1 MADGGGTLATSPVR
15 ALAFSRAFYAF
26 YYAAGACLMPFL
38 PIYFSDLGFSG
49 GQIGVLRAIAPLMTL
64 VSGPLWSGLA
74 DATRRHKA
82 FWLTAI
88 AGTWVA
94 VLALSRASAY
104 GGLIA
109 IVVVQAFFAAPVIP
123 LIDSAV
129 LALLG
134 TKKERYGSLR
144 LWGAVG
150 WGISGFLIG
159 QIIGRYGLAGAF
171 SGYLLFF
178 GCAGLAA
185 SGIPAAYQDVRRD
198 FWRDLRAL
206 FADGAWTTFLATILI
221 GGLFMAV
228 EVNYLMLYMD
238 SLGARPALMG
248 VMLAVATV
256 SELPVWA
263 LAPRWLERWGPRGV
277 LSLAFGAGAVQ
288 ALAYAWL
295 PALWLAVPVQL
306 LHGLAFSAMWTA
318 GVTYAAEVAPEGT
331 QATAQGVFGGVQMGL
346 CAMVGA
352 FAGGVLLDRI
362 GGARTFLIAALPP
375 LFALL
380 LVRLVLPPPDH

>member
-1 MADGGGTLATSPVR
+1 LI
-15 ALAFSRAFYAF
+15 LSRAFYTF

-74 DATRRHKA
+74 DVTRRHKA
-82 FWLTAI
+82 FWLVAI
-88 AGTWVA
+88 AGSWGA
-94 VLALSRASAY
+94 VLALSRASSY
-104 GGLIA
+104 RVLIA
-109 IVVVQAFFAAPVIP
+109 IVVVQAFFAAPIVP

-134 TKKERYGSLR
+134 SRKERYGSLR

-150 WGISGFLIG
+150 WGIGGLLVGQLID
-159 QIIGRYGLAGAF
+159 RYGLHWAF
-171 SGYLLFF
+171 IGYLLLF
-178 GCAGLAA
+178 GVTGLTAF
-185 SGIPAAYQDVRRD
+185 GIPAAYAEVERD

-221 GGLFMAV
+221 GGLYLAV

-238 SLGARPALMG
+238 RRGASPALMG

-263 LAPRWLERWGPRGV
+263 LAPRWLKRWGPRGV
-277 LSLAFGAGAVQ
+277 LSLAFLTGAVQ

-295 PALWLAVPVQL
+295 PALWLALPVQL

-346 CAMVGA
+346 CAMTGA
-352 FAGGVLLDRI
+352 FAGGVLFDRV
-362 GGARTFLIAALPP
+362 GGARTFLIAAVPP
-375 LFALL
+375 LLALL
-380 LVRLVLPPPDH
+380 LVRLVLPQPAPDT